1 MAESKKENK
10 KGGILSNW
18 IVRNL
23 ILAVVFVVA
32 LLVIV
37 NILLNL
43 GTQHNKEITAKGL
56 VSLWKSGIRFMC
68 AA

>member
-32 LLVIV
+32 VLVIA
-37 NILLNL
+37 NILLNI
-43 GTQHNKEITAKGL
+43 GTQHNKEITVPDFTNMTYDEA
-56 VSLWKSGIRFMC
+56 R
-68 AA
+68 